1 VSSPDLAAELA
12 VRVAAGDDEAGR
24 ELVTVMRPLVS
35 AMAARFAGRVPRSD
49 LEQAGMVGVLHAARR
64 FDPSQGTPFG
74 GYAAPFVTGEMLAC
88 VRQLASPVRVPRSVA
103 DAERTVNR
111 AIDELT
117 MRDGRSPTPDE
128 VAAHTGL
135 GSDLVLEALRARV
148 ASTAVGLDEP
158 GVEHPSTP
166 DPALQEVEQRL
177 DLGARLDRL
186 DARSRRA
193 VVLRFGLELSQR
205 EIAERLGIS
214 QMHVSRLLRA
224 AMVTLADDRED
235 GNAATG

>member
-1 VSSPDLAAELA
+1 MSRRDSAERLA
-12 VRVAAGDDEAGR
+12 VRAAAGDEHAGQ
-24 ELVTVMRPLVS
+24 ELVATMRPLVS

-49 LEQAGMVGVLHAARR
+49 LEQAGMVGVLHAARG

-74 GYAAPFVTGEMLAC
+74 GYAAPFVMGEMLSC

-103 DAERTVNR
+103 DAERAVTR
-111 AIDELT
+111 AMEELT
-117 MRDGRSPTPDE
+117 ARDRRSPTPDE
-128 VAAHTGL
+128 IATHAGL
-135 GSDLVLEALRARV
+135 DADAVLEALRARV
-148 ASTAVGLDEP
+148 ASTAVPLDEP
-158 GVEHPSTP
+158 GVEQASTP

-186 DARSRRA
+186 DRRSRTA

-224 AMVTLADDRED
+224 AMATLADDGEEADAVRR
-235 GNAATG
+235 

>member
-1 VSSPDLAAELA
+1 MSRFLPLLVPLLAALA
-12 VRVAAGDDEAGR
+12 YSEEKTDPEKVKTT
-24 ELVTVMRPLVS
+24 LVLK
-35 AMAARFAGRVPRSD
+35 
-49 LEQAGMVGVLHAARR
+49 
-64 FDPSQGTPFG
+64 FDFT
-74 GYAAPFVTGEMLAC
+74 ADKK
-88 VRQLASPVRVPRSVA
+88 QL
-103 DAERTVNR
+103 NR

>member
-1 VSSPDLAAELA
+1 VSSRDPAAELA
-12 VRVAAGDDEAGR
+12 VRVAAGDDAAGR
-24 ELVTVMRPLVS
+24 ELVALMRPLVS

-49 LEQAGMVGVLHAARR
+49 LEQAGMVGVLHAARG

-74 GYAAPFVTGEMLAC
+74 GYAAPFVTGEMLSC

-111 AIDELT
+111 AIEELT

-128 VAAHTGL
+128 IAAHTGL
-135 GSDLVLEALRARV
+135 DADAVLEALRA
-148 ASTAVGLDEP
+148 LQD
-158 GVEHPSTP
+158 VER
-166 DPALQEVEQRL
+166 RL

-205 EIAERLGIS
+205 EIAQRLGIS

-224 AMVTLADDRED
+224 AMVTLADDGED
-235 GNAATG
+235 GNAASE

>member
-1 VSSPDLAAELA
+1 MSNPDPAAELA
-12 VRVAAGDDEAGR
+12 VRAAAGDEAASR
-24 ELVTVMRPLVS
+24 ELVIQMRPLVS

-64 FDPSQGTPFG
+64 FDPSHGTPFG
-74 GYAAPFVTGEMLAC
+74 GYAASFVMGEMLAC

-103 DAERTVNR
+103 DDQRTVNR
-111 AIDELT
+111 AIEELT
-117 MRDGRSPTPDE
+117 MRQGRSPTPDE
-128 VAAHTGL
+128 LAAHTGL
-135 GSDLVLEALRARV
+135 EADAVLEALRARV

-166 DPALQEVEQRL
+166 DPALQEVERRL

-224 AMVTLADDRED
+224 AMAVLADDGED
-235 GNAATG
+235 GDAATT

>member
-1 VSSPDLAAELA
+1 MSSPEPAERLA
-12 VRVAAGDDEAGR
+12 VRAAAGDEGAGR
-24 ELVTVMRPLVS
+24 QLVAVMRPLVS

-49 LEQAGMVGVLHAARR
+49 LEQAGMVGVLHAARG
-64 FDPSQGTPFG
+64 FDPGRGTPFG
-74 GYAAPFVTGEMLAC
+74 GYAAPFVMGEMLSC
-88 VRQLASPVRVPRSVA
+88 VRQLAAPVRVPRAVA
-103 DAERTVNR
+103 DAERAVNR
-111 AIDELT
+111 AIEQLT
-117 MRDGRSPTPDE
+117 ARDGRSPRPDE
-128 VAAHTGL
+128 LASHTGL
-135 GSDLVLEALRARV
+135 SLDEVLEALRARV

-166 DPALQEVEQRL
+166 DPALQEVERRL

-224 AMVTLADDRED
+224 AMTTLAED
-235 GNAATG
+235 GEGANGVRR